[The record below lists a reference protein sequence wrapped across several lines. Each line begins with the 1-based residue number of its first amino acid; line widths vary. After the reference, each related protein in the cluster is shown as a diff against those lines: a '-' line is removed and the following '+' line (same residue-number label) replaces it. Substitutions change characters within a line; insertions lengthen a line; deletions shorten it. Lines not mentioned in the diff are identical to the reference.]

1 MARTLSTLLLMGL
14 LAGCVTVT
22 DKQSNVKFDSIDAA
36 ESRIALGIAYLNA
49 GQWERA
55 RQNLEMAVQFA
66 PTYYRSL
73 ISFAHYLQQVE
84 EFDQAEQQYIT
95 ALRHSPKNGDVQNN
109 YGVFL
114 CRQERY
120 DEAQKAFAKAIAQ
133 PYYYKLSGSFENAAL
148 CALKAGDTESAKLWF
163 AKAIDHEPNRPL
175 SSVQLARLEIKD
187 NQLNDARLRLFK
199 FHKRY
204 GYRPGSLYTLI
215 ELENKA
221 ERPSEVARYASLLA
235 RQYPESN
242 EYRQYLANEY

>member
-22 DKQSNVKFDSIDAA
+22 DKQSNVKFDSIQAA
-36 ESRIALGIAYLNA
+36 ESRISLGIAYLNA

-66 PTYYRSL
+66 PKYYRSL
-73 ISFAHYLQQVE
+73 ISFAHYLEKVE

-95 ALRHSPKNGDVQNN
+95 ALRYSPKNGDVQNN

-120 DEAQKAFAKAIAQ
+120 SEAQKAFAKAIDQ
-133 PYYYKLSGSFENAAL
+133 PYYYKMSGSFENAAL
-148 CALKAGDTESAKLWF
+148 CALKAGERQQAKIWF
-163 AKAIDHEPNRPL
+163 EKAIDHEPNRPL
-175 SSVQLARLEIKD
+175 SSVQLARLEVED
-187 NQLNDARLRLFK
+187 SELNDARIRLFK

-204 GYRPGSLYTLI
+204 GYRPNSLLTLI
-215 ELENKA
+215 ELESKA
-221 ERPSEVARYASLLA
+221 ERPNEVTRYANVLA
-235 RQYPESN
+235 RQFPKSN
-242 EYRQYLANEY
+242 EYRQYLENEY